1 MKNPYKGEQTMNS
14 NRGIVRF
21 LVCTAL
27 ACSFATCALA
37 ADKDNGGSV
46 QSSWM
51 DRTDIGIGVQGS
63 QKDDYRDYKTAVNPR
78 HIGTPVVFH
87 SEHSDKQKIKAQYF
101 IETIQPVKHYDDK
114 SKSVLFVQGRLDG
127 NGGDKISTR
136 VYWNGGEGGSA
147 LVQQPHYYDKGET
160 TEHDSLGVV
169 ASVGVGYRRLS
180 EHEHAYVG
188 GNIFYDYA
196 VKDKL
201 SRVGAGMEYVSG
213 LNTISANVYHGLSEK
228 KTEPYPF
235 WNGLTMIPGADLF
248 HDTMPDNLVPDT
260 PNGMLRYRY
269 TYEHVLDGFDI
280 RYTREYKNARWFS
293 TYIDTYRWK
302 TKSPSE
308 HPENMYYINQ
318 HKWNS
323 IHGVKV
329 GAKLNVTPH
338 IAVDLGFNK
347 SNITSVEPYVS
358 VMYTLGK
365 SRYAYFGGKHSE
377 DTITTARSKMLNK
390 VKRSD
395 MVVES
400 YWKQNYREFG
410 WNHV

>member
-1 MKNPYKGEQTMNS
+1 MKDKL
-14 NRGIVRF
+14 ILKA
-21 LVCTAL
+21 LVCSAFM
-27 ACSFATCALA
+27 CSLSVGTMA
-37 ADKDNGGSV
+37 ADVSTDVKAGDTE

-51 DRTDIGIGVQGS
+51 DRTDIGIGLQGT
-63 QKDDYRDYKTAVNPR
+63 QKDVYRDYKTAVNPR
-78 HIGTPVVFH
+78 HLSTPVIYH
-87 SEHSDKQKIKAQYF
+87 SEHSAKQKIKAQYF
-101 IETIQPVKHYDDK
+101 IETIQPVKRYDDK

-127 NGGDKISTR
+127 NGGDKINTR
-136 VYWNGGEGGSA
+136 AYWYGGNGIRDYEQHS
-147 LVQQPHYYDKGET
+147 YYDKGET
-160 TEHDSLGVV
+160 IEHDSLGVV

-235 WNGLTMIPGADLF
+235 WNGITMIPGADLF
-248 HDTMPDNLVPDT
+248 HDTMPGDPLADT
-260 PNGMLRYRY
+260 HNGMLRYRY
-269 TYEHVLDGFDI
+269 AYKHVLDGFDI
-280 RYTREYKNARWFS
+280 RYTRDYKNARWVS
-293 TYIDTYRWK
+293 TYIDAYQWK

-308 HPENMYYINQ
+308 HPENMFYINQ

-400 YWKQNYREFG
+400 YWEQNYREDP
-410 WNHV
+410 WDHI